1 MKNNAIKI
9 VLWDYGGVLTES
21 PIKNFQ
27 KFENDNNYI
36 LNTIVKINSNN
47 KYENAWAKLEKDEI
61 SIEKFSILFK
71 EEAKKFGILNI
82 NTDKLLKCLNVK
94 LNIRMVELLQ
104 NVSKFYTCVCLTNNF
119 IKMNSSN
126 FEKVK
131 HNFRL
136 IIESSKIGLRKPEKQ
151 IYRYVLKVL
160 KVSAKEILFVDDLG
174 INLKP
179 ARDLGFQTYKFIDTS
194 KTITYMKNML
204 KI

>member
-1 MKNNAIKI
+1 MKNNSIKI
-9 VLWDYGGVLTES
+9 VLWDFGGVLTES

-36 LNTIVKINSNN
+36 LNTIVKINSDN

-61 SIEKFSILFK
+61 SIEKFSILFR
-71 EEAKKFGILNI
+71 EEAKKYGILNI
-82 NTDKLLKCLNVK
+82 NTDKLLRCLNVK
-94 LNIRMVELLQ
+94 LNIKMVELLQ

-119 IKMNSSN
+119 KKMSSSN
-126 FEKVK
+126 FEKIK
-131 HNFRL
+131 HYFRL

-151 IYRYVLKVL
+151 IYKYVLKEL

>member
-1 MKNNAIKI
+1 MKNNTIKI
-9 VLWDYGGVLTES
+9 ILWDYGGVLTES

-36 LNTIVKINSNN
+36 LNTIVKINSYN

-71 EEAKKFGILNI
+71 EEAKQFGITNI
-82 NTDKLLKCLNVK
+82 NTDKLLECLNVK
-94 LNIRMVELLQ
+94 LNIKMVELLK
-104 NVSKFYTCVCLTNNF
+104 NISKFYTCVCLTNNF
-119 IKMNSSN
+119 KNINSSN
-126 FEKVK
+126 FEKIK

-151 IYRYVLKVL
+151 IYTYVLKVL
-160 KVSAKEILFVDDLG
+160 KVSAKEILFIDDLG

-179 ARDLGFQTYKFIDTS
+179 AKDLGFQTYKFIDTS
-194 KTITYMKNML
+194 KTISYMKNML

>member
-9 VLWDYGGVLTES
+9 ILWDYGGVLTES

-36 LNTIVKINSNN
+36 LNTIVKINSYN

-71 EEAKKFGILNI
+71 EEAKQFGITNI
-82 NTDKLLKCLNVK
+82 NTDKLLECLNVK
-94 LNIRMVELLQ
+94 LNIKMVELLK
-104 NVSKFYTCVCLTNNF
+104 NISKFYTCVCLTNNF
-119 IKMNSSN
+119 QNMNSSN
-126 FEKVK
+126 FEKIK

-136 IIESSKIGLRKPEKQ
+136 IFESSKIGLRKPEKQ
-151 IYRYVLKVL
+151 IYTYVLKVL
-160 KVSAKEILFVDDLG
+160 KVSAKEILFIDDLG

-179 ARDLGFQTYKFIDTS
+179 AKDLGFQTYKFIDTN
-194 KTITYMKNML
+194 KTISYMKNML

>member
-1 MKNNAIKI
+1 MKNDAIKI
-9 VLWDYGGVLTES
+9 ILWDYGGVLTES

-36 LNTIVKINSNN
+36 LNTIVKINSDN
-47 KYENAWAKLEKDEI
+47 KYENAWAKLEKNEI

-71 EEAKKFGILNI
+71 EEAKQFGISNI

-94 LNIRMVELLQ
+94 LNNRMVEFLK
-104 NVSKFYTCVCLTNNF
+104 NISKFYTCVCLTNNF
-119 IKMNSSN
+119 RKINSSN
-126 FEKVK
+126 FEKIK
-131 HNFRL
+131 HNFRF

-151 IYRYVLKVL
+151 IYTYVLKAL

-204 KI
+204 KV

>member
-1 MKNNAIKI
+1 MKNNSIKI
-9 VLWDYGGVLTES
+9 VLWDFGGVLTES

-36 LNTIVKINSNN
+36 LNTIVKINSDN
-47 KYENAWAKLEKDEI
+47 KYENAWAKLEKNEI

-71 EEAKKFGILNI
+71 QEAKKYGILNI

-119 IKMNSSN
+119 KKMNSSN
-126 FEKVK
+126 FEKIK
-131 HNFRL
+131 HNFRF

-151 IYRYVLKVL
+151 IYTYVLKVL

-204 KI
+204 KM

>member
-1 MKNNAIKI
+1 MKNNSIKI
-9 VLWDYGGVLTES
+9 VLWDFGGVLTES

-36 LNTIVKINSNN
+36 LNTIVRINSDN

-71 EEAKKFGILNI
+71 EEAKKYGILNI
-82 NTDKLLKCLNVK
+82 NTDKLLRCLNVK
-94 LNIRMVELLQ
+94 LNMRMVELLQ

-119 IKMNSSN
+119 KKMNSSN
-126 FEKVK
+126 FEKIK
-131 HNFRL
+131 HNFRF

-151 IYRYVLKVL
+151 IYTYVLKAL

>member
-1 MKNNAIKI
+1 MKNSAIKI

-36 LNTIVKINSNN
+36 LNTIIKINSNN
-47 KYENAWAKLEKDEI
+47 KYENAWAKLEKDQI
-61 SIEKFSILFK
+61 SVEEFSILFK
-71 EEAKKFGILNI
+71 EEAKKFGISNI

-94 LNIRMVELLQ
+94 LNNRMVEFLK
-104 NVSKFYTCVCLTNNF
+104 NISKFYTCVCLTNNF
-119 IKMNSSN
+119 KKMNSSN

-131 HNFRL
+131 HNFRF

-151 IYRYVLKVL
+151 IYTYVLKVL
-160 KVSAKEILFVDDLG
+160 KVSAKEILFIDDLG

-204 KI
+204 KM

>member
-1 MKNNAIKI
+1 MKTDAFKI

-36 LNTIVKINSNN
+36 LNTIVKINSDN
-47 KYENAWAKLEKDEI
+47 KYENAWAKLEKNEI

-71 EEAKKFGILNI
+71 QEAKKYGILNI

-119 IKMNSSN
+119 KKMNSSN
-126 FEKVK
+126 FEKIK
-131 HNFRL
+131 HNFSL
-136 IIESSKIGLRKPEKQ
+136 IIESSKIRLRKPEKQ
-151 IYRYVLKVL
+151 IYKYVLEVL
-160 KVSAKEILFVDDLG
+160 KANAKEILFIDDLG

-179 ARDLGFQTYKFIDTS
+179 AKELGFHTYKFTDTD
-194 KTITYMKNML
+194 KTISYIKNML
-204 KI
+204 HL